1 MWGRYLDAGILLHY
15 QQKIV
20 LVATT
25 VCCRINKTLFLGQ
38 QKAADFLARL
48 PERSMFPTLS
58 VCFCQSHAMPRHK
71 TGNTTWHDNLR
82 IILR

>member
-1 MWGRYLDAGILLHY
+1 MWGQYLDAGILLHY

-38 QKAADFLARL
+38 QKAADFFARL
-48 PERSMFPTLS
+48 PERSMFQLFPFVFVKATP
-58 VCFCQSHAMPRHK
+58 CPGTRPGTQRGM
-71 TGNTTWHDNLR
+71 TT
-82 IILR
+82 